1 MGITPVILCGGS
13 GTRLWPLSR
22 SCYPKQFMD
31 LEGRTLFGDTVDR
44 ALALP
49 GSQGLMVV
57 CNQSQRFLA
66 GAHLQNL
73 PEAPRIVLEPE
84 ARNTAP
90 AIALAAFIATCGG
103 DDPVL
108 LVLPSDHHIEEN
120 DVFAAVVSSAL
131 PVAEQGYL
139 VTFGITPT
147 APATGFG
154 YIRQGKPLPGSDAA
168 DPAFAAFTVDAFL
181 EKPEAA
187 KAAAMLDEGGYYW
200 NSGMFLFR
208 ASVYLEELARHAP
221 AIHEACRNA
230 CTRMEKDKDFI
241 RVDEQAFAHCPQD
254 SIDYAVMEHTTR
266 AALAPLPVHWTDLG
280 SWGAFHETGKED
292 AQGNVCVGDVHCEES
307 RGCYLHSTHRLL
319 TTVGLE
325 DTVVVETADAV
336 LVAPRD
342 RAQDVKKVVQWL
354 AAGNRP
360 EKDNHVK
367 VYRPWGCYE
376 VLRCEDRFQVK
387 RIIVN
392 PGAVLSRQMH
402 YHRAEHWVVVSGT
415 ALVTV
420 NGKATILHENQSTY
434 IELGMEHRLE
444 NPGRIPLVVIEI
456 QTGSY
461 LGEDDIVRFEDTYGR
476 A

>member
-31 LEGRTLFGDTVDR
+31 LEGTTLFGDTVQR
-44 ALALP
+44 ALSLP
-49 GSQGLMVV
+49 GAQDLMVV

-66 GAHLQNL
+66 GAHVQGLAK
-73 PEAPRIVLEPE
+73 APRILLEPD

-90 AIALAAFIATCGG
+90 AIAIAALVATAKG

-108 LVLPSDHHIEEN
+108 LVLPSDHRIEETE
-120 DVFAAVVSSAL
+120 VFASAVADAL

-147 APATGFG
+147 SPATGFG
-154 YIRQGKPLPGSDAA
+154 YIRQGAPLAHAGST
-168 DPAFAAFTVDAFL
+168 AFTVDSFL
-181 EKPEAA
+181 EKPDAA
-187 KAAAMLDEGGYYW
+187 KATAMLAQGGYYW
-200 NSGMFLFR
+200 NSGMFMFK
-208 ASVYLEELARHAP
+208 ASTYLEELAQYAP
-221 AIHEACRNA
+221 AIHAACAKA
-230 CTRMEKDKDFI
+230 CQSLEQDKDFI
-241 RVDEQAFAHCPQD
+241 RVNDAAFLASPSD
-254 SIDYAVMEHTTR
+254 SIDYAVMERTTK
-266 AALAPLPVHWTDLG
+266 AALVPLPVHWTDLG
-280 SWGAFHETGKED
+280 SWEAFHETSEGD
-292 AQGNVCVGDVHCEES
+292 AAGNVCVGDVRCEES
-307 RGCYLHSTHRLL
+307 QGCYLHSTHRLIA
-319 TTVGLE
+319 TVGLE
-325 DTVVVETADAV
+325 DMVVVETADAV
-336 LVAPRD
+336 LVAPRN
-342 RAQDVKKVVQWL
+342 RAQDVKKIVQWL
-354 AAGNRP
+354 TSHDRP
-360 EKDNHVK
+360 EKDHHVK

-376 VLRCEDRFQVK
+376 VLRCEERFQVK

-415 ALVTV
+415 ALVTI
-420 NGKATILHENQSTY
+420 NGKAAILHENQSTY
-434 IELGMEHRLE
+434 IELGTEHRLE
-444 NPGRIPLVVIEI
+444 NPGHIPLVVIEI

>member
-1 MGITPVILCGGS
+1 MSITPVILCGGS

-31 LEGRTLFGDTVDR
+31 LEGSTLFGDTVTR
-44 ALALP
+44 AMNLP
-49 GSQGLMVV
+49 GAQELIVV

-66 GAHLQNL
+66 GAHLQKL
-73 PEAPRIVLEPE
+73 ARAPHIVLEPD

-90 AIALAAFIATCGG
+90 AIALAALVATRGG
-103 DDPVL
+103 EDPVL
-108 LVLPSDHHIEEN
+108 LVLPSDHRIEGD
-120 DVFAAVVSSAL
+120 DVFASVVASAL

-154 YIRQGKPLPGSDAA
+154 YIHQGTPLDGTAA
-168 DPAFAAFTVDAFL
+168 YTVDSFL
-181 EKPEAA
+181 EKPDAA
-187 KAAAMLDEGGYYW
+187 KAAAMLAEGGYYW
-200 NSGMFLFR
+200 NSGMFLFK

-221 AIHEACRNA
+221 AIHEACCKA
-230 CTRMEKDKDFI
+230 CQNMEQDRDFI
-241 RVDEQAFAHCPQD
+241 RVDDAAFLNSPSD

-280 SWGAFHETGKED
+280 SWEAFHETGQGDAED
-292 AQGNVCVGDVHCEES
+292 NVCVGDVRCEDS
-307 RGCYLHSTHRLL
+307 RGCYLHSTHRLVA
-319 TTVGLE
+319 TVGLE

-336 LVAPRD
+336 LVAPRH
-342 RAQDVKKVVQWL
+342 RAQDVKKIVQWL
-354 AAGNRP
+354 AAQERP
-360 EKDNHVK
+360 EKDHHVK

-420 NGKATILHENQSTY
+420 NGNATILHENQSTY
-434 IELGMEHRLE
+434 IELGTEHRLE